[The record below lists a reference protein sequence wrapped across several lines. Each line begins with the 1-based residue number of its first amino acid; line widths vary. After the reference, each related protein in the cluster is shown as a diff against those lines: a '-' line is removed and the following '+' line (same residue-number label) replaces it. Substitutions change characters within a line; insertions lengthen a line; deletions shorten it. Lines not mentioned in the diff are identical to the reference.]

1 MLETRFFNLAHFRVT
16 VNIFCGPATKDRGN
30 IETWHFGNG
39 INNNL
44 AQHRICSIFFKI
56 TPPYPTATVLELLW
70 QYRAVGPNL
79 CKKNN
84 TKYDISVISGIKIKV
99 LIKLLRI
106 VAVGRR
112 WSDTARFAFSENGH
126 YATE

>member
-1 MLETRFFNLAHFRVT
+1 M
-16 VNIFCGPATKDRGN
+16 
-30 IETWHFGNG
+30 
-39 INNNL
+39 
-44 AQHRICSIFFKI
+44 
-56 TPPYPTATVLELLW
+56 
-70 QYRAVGPNL
+70 AVGPNL

-84 TKYDISVISGIKIKV
+84 TKYDISVISDIIIKAVIQ
-99 LIKLLRI
+99 LLRI

>member
-1 MLETRFFNLAHFRVT
+1 M
-16 VNIFCGPATKDRGN
+16 
-30 IETWHFGNG
+30 
-39 INNNL
+39 
-44 AQHRICSIFFKI
+44 
-56 TPPYPTATVLELLW
+56 
-70 QYRAVGPNL
+70 AVGPNL

-106 VAVGRR
+106 VAIGRR